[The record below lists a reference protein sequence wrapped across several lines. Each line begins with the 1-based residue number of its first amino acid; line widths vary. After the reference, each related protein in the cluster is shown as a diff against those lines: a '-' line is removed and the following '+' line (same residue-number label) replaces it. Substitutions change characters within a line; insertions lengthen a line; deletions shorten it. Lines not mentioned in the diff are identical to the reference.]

1 MASTD
6 QLDRFTRRTKRFYEE
21 IVTTLM
27 PGKQGIDSFLFPVP
41 DIDASSKN
49 FAIDE
54 LVDQPHGVVFR
65 ERGAQSAVRPYTPG
79 LGNIYEIPGA
89 SEKTPVDENLRDS
102 VIAGGE
108 STEAFSSRWARL
120 LSSITRQHT
129 VAHYTTRWY
138 LALQTIRTGKFSPTG
153 LNGADIGLEIDFGR
167 DASLDVTYNFTLG
180 GATVLIALNELYEAY
195 RALNGS
201 TDNVVMIV
209 GESWLEKLEANTTL
223 QKYFEANPVN
233 QLIKQD
239 MMPQELFNTQ
249 GLKVVMQF
257 RLPEKSTMIT
267 VCTYTPRGLFQ
278 AYSGATAAKYMPDDE
293 AVMFSLDDSTSR
305 YTVTRGVD
313 AYNDAKKVIR
323 VAGDIV
329 FDSFTTDD
337 PIESLFRSQARYAF
351 VPASK
356 NHTARSTGTFV

>member
-1 MASTD
+1 MATTD
-6 QLDRFTRRTKRFYEE
+6 QLDRFTRRTKKFYEE

-27 PGKQGIDSFLFPVP
+27 PGKQGIDRFLFPVQ
-41 DIDASSKN
+41 DIDANSKN

-54 LVDQPHGVVFR
+54 LVDQPHGVSFR
-65 ERGAQSAVRPYTPG
+65 TRGAQSVTRPYDAG
-79 LGNIYEIPGA
+79 LGNIYEVPGA

-108 STEAFSSRWARL
+108 STESFSSRWTRL
-120 LSSITRQHT
+120 LSNIVRQHT
-129 VAHYTTRWY
+129 VAHYTTRWF
-138 LALQTIRTGKFSPTG
+138 LALQTLRTGRFSPTG
-153 LNGADIGLEIDFGR
+153 LNGQDIGLEIDFDR
-167 DASLDVTYNFTLG
+167 DASLDLTYDFLAV
-180 GATVLIALNELYEAY
+180 GATVLIALNEMYEAY
-195 RALNGS
+195 SALNG
-201 TDNVVMIV
+201 TADNVVVLV
-209 GESWLEKLEANTTL
+209 GESWLEKLEANTTI
-223 QKYFEANPVN
+223 QKYFEANPIN
-233 QLIKQD
+233 QLLKQD

-257 RLPEKSTMIT
+257 RLPKKSTMLTI
-267 VCTYTPRGLFQ
+267 CTFVPGGLFR
-278 AYSGATAAKYMPDDE
+278 AYSGATAAKYMPDTE
-293 AVMFSLDDSTSR
+293 AVMFSLDDSISR

-313 AYNDAKKVIR
+313 AYNDAKKVVR

-356 NHTARSTGTFV
+356 NHTARSIGSF